1 MPTVY
6 VGARINRELAKRLDD
21 LVSGGK
27 GKNRSVIIREA
38 LNEYVSAYTGEP
50 TLKGL
55 ETRIK
60 AIELRLT
67 KVEDALIKAG
77 GKAFS
82 TVSAKNP

>member
-6 VGARINRELAKRLDD
+6 VGARIDRDLAKTLDD

-27 GKNRSVIIREA
+27 GKNRSAIIREA
-38 LNEYVSAYTGEP
+38 LNDYVSSYTGEP
-50 TLKGL
+50 TLRGL

-60 AIELRLT
+60 AIEIRLS

>member
-6 VGARINRELAKRLDD
+6 VGARIDRELAKRLDD

-27 GKNRSVIIREA
+27 GKNRSAIIREA
-38 LNEYVSAYTGEP
+38 LNDYASAYTGEP
-50 TLKGL
+50 TLRGL

-60 AIELRLT
+60 AIELRLS

-77 GKAFS
+77 GKTF
-82 TVSAKNP
+82 SAKEAETS